1 MRIPRIY
8 HPEALDVG
16 SEFALND
23 DAANHI
29 GRVLRMAPGQHLEL
43 FDGTNLTFSAEIIQA
58 APTAASHRCTCTWG
72 RSCHAV
78 KRWSSPSR
86 KR

>member
-58 APTAASHRCTCTWG
+58 DKKNVRVKITA
-72 RSCHAV
+72 
-78 KRWSSPSR
+78 SR
-86 KR
+86 ADSR